1 MSRIKSL
8 LVLLAVTAQVTLAS
22 AAITYAVGSCEPKLR
37 SFTTIMGALGAT
49 PAPNEVEVCPGT
61 YTEQVVI
68 TIPVTLKGISASNST
83 TGPTI
88 SSGEVPI
95 LANAVDDFGDLVAA
109 QVLVENV
116 IGEVNLTNLTV
127 DGTLSGGTPFYVYFV
142 GVFYQ
147 NSSGTVN
154 SLFVKNH
161 APSDDIGAY
170 GIWLEGG
177 NANPSV
183 TVENSVVTNFSTA
196 GIYAET
202 NSSTSEL
209 TATIKGNDVAF
220 PYGSGGP
227 GIKLVAGQTAYVSG
241 NVVSGTAGATTNTGI
256 AVDGGEGTV
265 SNNKLI
271 GLSPAID
278 VETDGV
284 SVTSNAVTGFFAPGF
299 NDTGI
304 RVNSAVAPVTNNFL
318 TQLSVG
324 IDFNCTA
331 GNNVHSNTIFTTST
345 GLLSVPTAAVTKNT
359 IRNVN
364 TIRGG
369 CEVIQQAK
377 KMAAGELRYLTTFQ
391 HGCGVG
397 DVPTGK
403 IGEIRGDRDRLAT
416 QEPRRSRRIGGQVG
430 STGRRANRTQ
440 VSVVENHAQWQVL
453 EQNLE
458 RTEDGLSAGICQRD
472 LLRVLASGLAVDE
485 ATPRNADGT
494 RNVRVAK
501 LSREAVPNS
510 FVVLIGS
517 GHDTFVI

>member
-1 MSRIKSL
+1 MEDKTMSRIKFL
-8 LVLLAVTAQVTLAS
+8 LVLLALTAQVPLAS

-49 PAPNEVEVCPGT
+49 PAPNVVEVCPGT
-61 YTEQVVI
+61 YPEQVVI
-68 TIPVTLKGISASNST
+68 SNPVTLKGISASNST

-88 SSGEVPI
+88 GEPGE
-95 LANAVDDFGDLVAA
+95 LLNANAVDDFGDELAV

-127 DGTLSGGTPFYVYFV
+127 DGKLTQVAPIFYEV

-154 SLFVKNH
+154 SLFLANQNSSEF
-161 APSDDIGAY
+161 ANY

-177 NANPSV
+177 NANPHV
-183 TVENSVVTNFSTA
+183 TVENSVVTNFYTV

-209 TATIKGNDVAF
+209 TATIKGNNVAF
-220 PYGSGGP
+220 PNVTSGL
-227 GIKLVAGQTAYVSG
+227 GIELVSGLTASVSG
-241 NVVSGTAGATTNTGI
+241 NVLSGLTGATNNTGI

-271 GLSPAID
+271 GLNPGID

-284 SVTSNAVTGFFAPGF
+284 SVTSNEVTGFFALPF
-299 NDTGI
+299 SDTGI
-304 RVNSAVAPVTNNFL
+304 RVNSAIAPVTNNTL

-331 GNNVHSNTIFTTST
+331 GNNVHSNTIAAALT
-345 GLLSVPTAAVTKNT
+345 GLLAVPTAAVTKNT

-369 CEVIQQAK
+369 C
-377 KMAAGELRYLTTFQ
+377 
-391 HGCGVG
+391 
-397 DVPTGK
+397 
-403 IGEIRGDRDRLAT
+403 
-416 QEPRRSRRIGGQVG
+416 
-430 STGRRANRTQ
+430 
-440 VSVVENHAQWQVL
+440 
-453 EQNLE
+453 
-458 RTEDGLSAGICQRD
+458 
-472 LLRVLASGLAVDE
+472 
-485 ATPRNADGT
+485 
-494 RNVRVAK
+494 
-501 LSREAVPNS
+501 
-510 FVVLIGS
+510 
-517 GHDTFVI
+517 